1 MFKRILFT
9 AAATAS
15 AIALLGGTLP
25 AHTATATPAASRSAG
40 KVTKVPCKGNATT
53 CTATVSIAG
62 GRGNEHVVVNL
73 PSSRMRLVSVKPNR
87 PDLRDGYM
95 ITKPHRRNGGRQYA
109 FTLNAIEAPRG
120 SVLRLSFHQRPQQ
133 VDCVGTATRC
143 HAHVSIAGGA
153 SNKRLV
159 VNLPSKGMRL
169 VSVRP
174 SRPDL
179 RDGYMITKP
188 RMRKNGHQYAF
199 TLNAGEA
206 APRGSYLTLNFA
218 RAR

>member
-9 AAATAS
+9 AAATVS
-15 AIALLGGTLP
+15 AIALLGGTIP
-25 AHTATATPAASRSAG
+25 AHAATATPKASRH
-40 KVTKVPCKGNATT
+40 VTKVQCKGNATT

-62 GRGNEHVVVNL
+62 GAGNEHVVVNL
-73 PSSRMRLVSVKPNR
+73 PSTGMRLVSVTPSR

-95 ITKPHRRNGGRQYA
+95 ITKPQRRNGGRQYA

-120 SVLRLSFHQRPQQ
+120 SALRLNFHRRPQQ
-133 VDCVGTATRC
+133 VHCVGTATQC
-143 HAHVSIAGGA
+143 HATVSIAGGA
-153 SNKRLV
+153 SNKRLF
-159 VNLPSKGMRL
+159 VNLPSTGMRL
-169 VSVRP
+169 VSVKP
-174 SRPDL
+174 NRPDL

-206 APRGSYLTLNFA
+206 APRGSHLTLTFA